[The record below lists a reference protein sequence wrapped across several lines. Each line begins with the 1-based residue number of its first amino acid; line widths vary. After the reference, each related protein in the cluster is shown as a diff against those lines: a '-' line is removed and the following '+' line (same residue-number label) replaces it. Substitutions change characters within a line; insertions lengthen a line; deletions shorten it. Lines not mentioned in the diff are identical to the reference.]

1 MPSFNVLVTD
11 DVDPEGVALLRA
23 EPGFVIDERPTV
35 PWRQLLDVI
44 GDYDAIVGR
53 SATQIP
59 GELLRRARRLQ
70 VIGRAGVGTD
80 NIDIAEATSLG
91 IAVINA
97 PAGNTVSV
105 AELFFGSLIALMRHL
120 PDAFGS
126 MRAGRWDRSALL
138 GNELRGRSLGII
150 GLGRIGGEVA
160 ARARAFGMH
169 VSAYDPYVGADRFE
183 RLQVTRV
190 ESLDNLLV
198 RSEVVTIH
206 TPLTPETRGMIRARE
221 LGLLPDDAIITNM
234 ARGGII
240 DEAALIAE
248 LSRERLRG
256 AILDVFEKE
265 PLAAD
270 HPLRSLPGVVLTPH
284 LGASTAEGQRN
295 VAVDVCAS
303 VREALLSGE
312 LSSAVNID
320 GGERVEWGDLRDAM
334 LLARRSA
341 AMARALLA
349 DRGARAVD
357 QLTLRLSRDLIPAEK
372 LLLAAASIGVVEDV
386 VEASNARLNIIN
398 ARAQAEQRGIVLA
411 VAPIAAPGQANQMQV
426 IVRGQSNEITIAGTA
441 MPGVPPRITRIGDF
455 TVDVTPRH
463 TMIVLTNADV
473 PGVIGRVGTLLG
485 DAGVNIAEYHQ
496 SRTSQG
502 GNALAAITV
511 DGAIDAELRARLL
524 ASHDVRSVTVVNFA
538 DTEPNSNGRE
548 RVEA

>member
-1 MPSFNVLVTD
+1 MRTFNVLVTD
-11 DVDPEGVALLRA
+11 EVDPDGVALLRA
-23 EPGFVIDERPTV
+23 EPGFNIDERPTA
-35 PWRQLLDVI
+35 PWRDLLDEI
-44 GDYDAIVGR
+44 GNFDAIVGR

-59 GELLRRARRLQ
+59 AELLRRARRLQ

-80 NIDIAEATSLG
+80 NIDIGEATALG

-105 AELFFGSLIALMRHL
+105 AELFFGALIALVRHL
-120 PDAFGS
+120 PQAFDA
-126 MRAGRWDRSALL
+126 MQHGRWDRSKFL
-138 GNELRGRSLGII
+138 GTELRGRALGII
-150 GLGRIGGEVA
+150 GLGRIGGEISS
-160 ARARAFGMH
+160 RARAFGMH
-169 VSAYDPYVGADRFE
+169 VSAYDPYVPADRFE

-190 ESLDNLLV
+190 ETLDQLLS
-198 RSEVVTIH
+198 RSQVVTIH
-206 TPLTPETRGMIRARE
+206 TPLTPETRGMITARE
-221 LGLLPDDAIITNM
+221 LALLQDDAVIANM

-240 DEAALIAE
+240 VEKDLIAE

-256 AILDVFEKE
+256 ALLDVYDKE

-270 HPLRSLPGVVLTPH
+270 SPLRNVPGLVLTPH

-295 VAVDVCAS
+295 VSVDVCNS

-312 LSSAVNID
+312 LSGAVNVE
-320 GGERVEWGDLRDAM
+320 GGERAEWSDMRDAM
-334 LLARRSA
+334 QLARRTA

-349 DRGARAVD
+349 DRGAKAVD
-357 QLTLRLSRDLIPAEK
+357 QLTLRLSRELVGGEK

-386 VEASNARLNIIN
+386 VDARLNIVN
-398 ARAQAEQRGIVLA
+398 GRAQAEARGIALS
-411 VAPIAAPGQANQMQV
+411 VAPIPAPAPAYQLQV
-426 IVRGQSNEITIAGTA
+426 TVRGQGSEICVAGSAT
-441 MPGVPPRITRIGDF
+441 PGARPRITRIGDF
-455 TVDVTPRH
+455 TVDVMPRR

-511 DGAIDAELRARLL
+511 DGAIDAELRSRLL
-524 ASHDVRSVTVVNFA
+524 KSQDIRSVTVVQFH
-538 DTEPNSNGRE
+538 DPGPEGNGDSS
-548 RVEA
+548 A

>member
-1 MPSFNVLVTD
+1 MRTFNVLVTD
-11 DVDPEGVALLRA
+11 EVDPDGVALLRA
-23 EPGFVIDERPTV
+23 EPGFNIDERPTA
-35 PWRQLLDVI
+35 PWRDLLDEI
-44 GDYDAIVGR
+44 GNFDAIVGR

-59 GELLRRARRLQ
+59 AELLRRARRLQ

-80 NIDIAEATSLG
+80 NIDIGEATALG

-105 AELFFGSLIALMRHL
+105 AELFFGALIALVRHL
-120 PDAFGS
+120 PEAFDA
-126 MRAGRWDRSALL
+126 MQHGRWDRSKFL
-138 GNELRGRSLGII
+138 GTELRGRALGII
-150 GLGRIGGEVA
+150 GLGRIGGEISS
-160 ARARAFGMH
+160 RARAFGMH
-169 VSAYDPYVGADRFE
+169 VSAYDPYVPADRFE

-190 ESLDNLLV
+190 ETLDQLLS
-198 RSEVVTIH
+198 RSQVVTIH
-206 TPLTPETRGMIRARE
+206 TPLTPETRGMITARE
-221 LGLLPDDAIITNM
+221 LALLQDGAVIANM

-240 DEAALIAE
+240 VEKDLIAE

-256 AILDVFEKE
+256 ALLDVYDKE

-270 HPLRSLPGVVLTPH
+270 SPLRNVPGLVLTPH

-295 VAVDVCAS
+295 VSVDVCNS

-312 LSSAVNID
+312 LSGAVNVE
-320 GGERVEWGDLRDAM
+320 GGERAEWSDMRDAM
-334 LLARRSA
+334 QLARRTA

-349 DRGARAVD
+349 DRGAKAVD
-357 QLTLRLSRDLIPAEK
+357 QLTLRLSRELVGGEK

-386 VEASNARLNIIN
+386 VDARLNIVN
-398 ARAQAEQRGIVLA
+398 GRAQAEARGIALS
-411 VAPIAAPGQANQMQV
+411 VAPIPAPAPAYQLQV
-426 IVRGQSNEITIAGTA
+426 TVRGQGSEICVAGSAT
-441 MPGVPPRITRIGDF
+441 PGARPRITRIGDF
-455 TVDVTPRH
+455 TVDVMPRR

-511 DGAIDAELRARLL
+511 DGAIDAELRSRLL
-524 ASHDVRSVTVVNFA
+524 KSQDIRSVTVVQFNDPGPEGDGDSSA
-538 DTEPNSNGRE
+538 
-548 RVEA
+548 